1 MKIFVKFPTGNWY
14 ENGDPE
20 IGRIE
25 EHEVEF
31 SQELDDILDEIPEGV
46 KYFVS
51 DEDGNE
57 LNLYELCKELG

>member
-1 MKIFVKFPTGNWY
+1 MKIFVNFPTGNHY
-14 ENGDPE
+14 ESGEPE

-57 LNLYELCKELG
+57 LNLYELCIELG

>member
-1 MKIFVKFPTGNWY
+1 MKIFVNFPTGNHY
-14 ENGDPE
+14 ENGEPE

-31 SQELDDILDEIPEGV
+31 SQELDDIIDEIPEGV

-57 LNLYELCKELG
+57 LNLYELCIELG

>member
-1 MKIFVKFPTGNWY
+1 MKIFVNFPTGNWFKDG
-14 ENGDPE
+14 EPE

-57 LNLYELCKELG
+57 LNLYELCIELG